1 MSGCHCNDTANSLSQ
16 VQDATR
22 RRVLWT
28 VLVINAALFIGE
40 FTAGW
45 WADSSALQADSLDSL
60 GDAGVYALSLAVI
73 GASLR
78 QRNGA
83 ALVKG
88 VLQGLFGLVV
98 LAEVLRRLMI
108 GAEPLAPLM
117 AAAAAIALLAN
128 LSCFLL
134 LMRFRSDDLNMR
146 SVWLCSRNDLASNAG
161 VIGAAGVVALTGSAW
176 PDIAVGTLIAL
187 LFLHTSWQVLRE
199 AWPGWRRPA
208 DSCPEETAP

>member
-1 MSGCHCNDTANSLSQ
+1 MSGCHCNDTAKSLSQ
-16 VQDATR
+16 FQDATR

-60 GDAGVYALSLAVI
+60 GDAGVYALSLAVV
-73 GASLR
+73 GGSLR
-78 QRNGA
+78 RRNGA
-83 ALVKG
+83 AVAKG
-88 VLQGLFGLVV
+88 LLQGLFGLVV
-98 LAEVLRRLMI
+98 LAEVGRRLLF

-117 AAAAAIALLAN
+117 AGAAAIALLAN
-128 LSCFLL
+128 LACFRL
-134 LMRFRSDDLNMR
+134 LMRFRGEDLNMR

-161 VIGAAGVVALTGSAW
+161 VIGAAGIVALTGSAW
-176 PDIAVGTLIAL
+176 PDIVIGTLIAM

-199 AWPGWRRPA
+199 AWPGWRHPA
-208 DSCPEETAP
+208 AACSKETTP